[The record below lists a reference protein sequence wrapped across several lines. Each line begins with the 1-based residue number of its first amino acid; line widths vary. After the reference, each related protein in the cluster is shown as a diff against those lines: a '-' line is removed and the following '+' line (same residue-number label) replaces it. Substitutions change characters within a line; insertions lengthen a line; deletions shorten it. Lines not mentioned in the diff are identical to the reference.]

1 MHWRRPAVHA
11 RHAALFCLASVAAA
25 QTQSAPHDDSAKA
38 LLERPCTKCHNL
50 TSTLSQ
56 RNSKERWSAVV
67 DDMIARGA
75 EATDAEINT
84 LVNCLAKNFGSK
96 VNVNKAAAEE
106 LATALEW
113 PQAGASAIVEY
124 REKYG
129 NFKSLDDLKK
139 VPELNWK
146 AIESKKDRLDFA
158 ESK

>member
-1 MHWRRPAVHA
+1 MRYALP
-11 RHAALFCLASVAAA
+11 AALFCLASVAAA

-38 LLERPCTKCHNL
+38 LLERTCTKCHKL

-56 RNSKERWSAVV
+56 RNSKERWAAIV

-75 EATDAEINT
+75 EASDAEIDT
-84 LVNCLAKNFGSK
+84 LVNYLAKNFGSK
-96 VNVNKAAAEE
+96 VNVNKATAEE
-106 LATALEW
+106 LAGVLEL

-124 REKYG
+124 REKNG
-129 NFKSLDDLKK
+129 SFKSLDDLKK
-139 VPELNWK
+139 VPAIDWK

>member
-1 MHWRRPAVHA
+1 MRCALSAV
-11 RHAALFCLASVAAA
+11 LCCFASIATA
-25 QTQSAPHDDSAKA
+25 QTPSAPRDAEAKA
-38 LLERPCTKCHNL
+38 LLERTCTKCHKL

-84 LVNCLAKNFGSK
+84 LVNYLAKNFGSK

-106 LATALEW
+106 LATVLEL

-158 ESK
+158 DSK